1 MKVPLLGVA
10 LFLIILECGLV
21 QASET
26 DCYSIKDQ
34 DRKNKNLCLATSKSQ
49 VSYCYAIKN
58 ADSKNTCLAR
68 VGFKRSNCYSVK
80 SKDSQKECLA
90 MFR

>member
-1 MKVPLLGVA
+1 MRAPWLRVA
-10 LFLIILECGLV
+10 LLSVAVGCGVV

-34 DRKNKNLCLATSKSQ
+34 DRKNLCLATSKRQ

-58 ADSKNTCLAR
+58 ADSKNMCLAR
-68 VGFKRSNCYSVK
+68 VDLKKSNCHSIK
-80 SKDSQKECLA
+80 DKDSQKECLA

>member
-1 MKVPLLGVA
+1 MRAPSILFSLFSVALGCGVA
-10 LFLIILECGLV
+10 

-34 DRKNKNLCLATSKSQ
+34 DRRNLCLATSKRQ

-58 ADSKNTCLAR
+58 ADNKNMCLAR
-68 VGFKRSNCYSVK
+68 VGLKKSNCYSIK
-80 SKDSQKECLA
+80 DKDSQKECLA

>member
-1 MKVPLLGVA
+1 MKVPLLEVA
-10 LFLIILECGLV
+10 LFLVILECGLV

-34 DRKNKNLCLATSKSQ
+34 DRKNLCLATSKRQ

-58 ADSKNTCLAR
+58 ADSKNMCLAR
-68 VGFKRSNCYSVK
+68 VDLKKSHCYSIK
-80 SKDSQKECLA
+80 DKDSQKECLA

>member
-1 MKVPLLGVA
+1 MRTSLILFA
-10 LFLIILECGLV
+10 LVSISLKCGLA
-21 QASET
+21 QASEM

-34 DRKNKNLCLATSKSQ
+34 DRKNLCLATSKRQ

-58 ADSKNTCLAR
+58 ADSKNMCLAR
-68 VGFKRSNCYSVK
+68 VDLKKSHCYSIK
-80 SKDSQKECLA
+80 DKDSQKECLA

>member
-1 MKVPLLGVA
+1 MRAPWLLVGLWFVA
-10 LFLIILECGLV
+10 MGCGFV

-34 DRKNKNLCLATSKSQ
+34 DRKNLCLATSKRQ

-58 ADSKNTCLAR
+58 ADSKNMCLAR
-68 VGFKRSNCYSVK
+68 VDLKKSHCYSIK
-80 SKDSQKECLA
+80 DKDSQKECLA